1 MKEGEDFLK
10 DSNQLD
16 LDIFIAQRVKYLRK
30 QKKLSQEALAQ
41 KSHVSNKYVSKIET
55 QKPNISLFT
64 LKSIIDGL
72 DVSYETFFNFKNEGD
87 DVQKLVD
94 SLQNLPSEERAQL
107 TEAFQLILDSRT
119 NYSKKSAD

>member
-1 MKEGEDFLK
+1 MK

-87 DVQKLVD
+87 DVQRLVN
-94 SLQNLPSEERAQL
+94 SLQNLPSEEQSQL
-107 TEAFQLILDSRT
+107 IEAFQLILDSRT
-119 NYSKKSAD
+119 NNSKKSAD